1 MTPTLLTGSRNLSN
15 SIVQKCDNNLNSF
28 RSSSPLHFTPQV
40 PETGAGSVVAAAV
53 YELPI
58 ASGTGTTERLN
69 SELDSFYS
77 DIASIEC
84 NQVAAASEDQLP
96 VESSGAVAGG
106 GCASTSVPQRIVD
119 VSSNKGTVGE
129 KVSKSVT
136 TVTKKK
142 KVKTSLSDIKQMS
155 HLISKW
161 QEASRDL

>member
-1 MTPTLLTGSRNLSN
+1 M
-15 SIVQKCDNNLNSF
+15 
-28 RSSSPLHFTPQV
+28 

-84 NQVAAASEDQLP
+84 NQVAAALEDQLP

-106 GCASTSVPQRIVD
+106 GGASTSVPQRIVD